1 MRKAFRRLLAI
12 GVVVAAVLFCLR
24 VLFPLPDI
32 SDRGAS
38 FSAPADGT
46 TALGSFMIAEQ
57 SQHPEGF
64 TGVRSLERNDD
75 ALISRLSLIEE
86 AEVSL
91 DVQYYIWHDDVSG
104 VILLDALDRAAQRG
118 VHVRLLLDDNGIP
131 GMDGILATLNDHENF
146 EVRIYNPSTIRT
158 PKLLGY
164 SFDFFRINRRMH
176 NKALIAD
183 GAAAIIGG
191 RNIGDEYFQVGVENF
206 YFDLDVLAIGTAV
219 EEVRQIFDDF
229 WNSGSVFEA
238 ETIFTADV
246 DRAAFDAWVAEILAR
261 EDAREI
267 AALATETGLVTEGA
281 FGNFE
286 WTAVQVVGDSPLKGE
301 GIAVD
306 DDLMINQ
313 LGAVLGDVDTRL
325 LLASAYFV
333 PGEAGTEYFNSLEAR
348 GVEVE
353 ILTNALDTTDVFLV
367 HAGYSRYRRE
377 LLEGGIDL
385 YELKLRGAPTESEA
399 FQVLPFGLTGASLHA
414 KTFSVD
420 DDRVFVG
427 SFNFDPRSA
436 LLNTEMGFLID
447 SPDMAARMSRHFENT
462 IVTVSYQP
470 RLTPNGNMV
479 WLDEQ
484 VDGDTITYQRE
495 PGASWF
501 QQVSF
506 AVVGLLPIE
515 WLL

>member
-1 MRKAFRRLLAI
+1 MKKAFRRLIAI

-24 VLFPLPDI
+24 VLFPLPDT

-38 FSAPADGT
+38 FSAPADSA
-46 TALGSFMIAEQ
+46 TALGRFMIAEQ

-146 EVRIYNPSTIRT
+146 EVRIYNPSTTRT

-164 SFDFFRINRRMH
+164 SFDFFRMNRRMH

-219 EEVRQIFDDF
+219 EDTRQIFDDY

-238 ETIFTADV
+238 EAIFTADV
-246 DRAAFDAWVAEILAR
+246 DRAAFDARVAEILAR
-261 EDAREI
+261 EDAQEI
-267 AALATETGLVTEGA
+267 AALATEAGLVTEGA

-286 WTAVQVVGDSPLKGE
+286 WTTVQVVADSPLKGE

-306 DDLMINQ
+306 DDLMIYQ
-313 LGAVLGDVDTRL
+313 LGVILGDVDTRL

-385 YELKLRGAPTESEA
+385 YELKLRGTPTESET
-399 FQVLPFGLTGASLHA
+399 FQVLPLGISGASLHA

-420 DDRVFVG
+420 DDRVFIG

-447 SPDMAARMSRHFENT
+447 SPDMAARMSRFFEDAIT
-462 IVTVSYQP
+462 TLSYQP
-470 RLTPNGNMV
+470 RLTPNGKMV
-479 WLDEQ
+479 WLDKQ
-484 VDGDTITYQRE
+484 VDGDTITYQQE